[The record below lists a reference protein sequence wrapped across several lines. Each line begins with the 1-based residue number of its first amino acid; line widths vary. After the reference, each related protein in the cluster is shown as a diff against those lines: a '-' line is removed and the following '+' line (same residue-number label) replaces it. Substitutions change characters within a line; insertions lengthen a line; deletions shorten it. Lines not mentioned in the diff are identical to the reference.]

1 MTQRSN
7 ILAAMAMALS
17 VSAASMNA
25 AADVC
30 SQPAAALGDQ
40 LIVAGGAGAT
50 GAQLASLLESLTPG
64 LDLEPIDQFPGRPI
78 HLMQAAWPQGW
89 SLAEVEAW
97 IDSTLAA
104 GLPQLSWMELD
115 YLGQVPGGGT
125 GSIFVDGLTDDQVVA
140 LQYARDRIAL
150 PQAMARSDGGGTV
163 VAIMDTGLDLQHPA
177 FAGSIVPGGFDFVT
191 GTADVTDRNDGSDS
205 DGDGV
210 ANELVGHGTF
220 VASMVRFVAPGAR
233 ILPVRVLDGDG
244 NGRLW
249 TLARG
254 IVHAVDR
261 GVEVINISV
270 VSDYDSAAVEAA
282 IDEATSLGIVVVASA
297 GNCNGTDRLFPAS
310 KSNVLGVA
318 ATDRL
323 DRKAGFSNYGD
334 DIDLA
339 APGASP
345 LVGVPDPATSILGAL
360 PGGRWGAGSGT
371 SFAAPIVAG
380 VAALVRAQHPEWLAT
395 EATSVAIEQAILLSC
410 DDVSA
415 SDPAFGGQLGAGRID
430 AGAAVLAGPVRPAE
444 GDLNGDG
451 SINGADLGILLTQ
464 WGAVHSSADL
474 NGDGVVDGAD
484 LGRLLTRWT

>member
-1 MTQRSN
+1 MMSRAS
-7 ILAAMAMALS
+7 ILLSTLAFAL
-17 VSAASMNA
+17 VVIPTRHAS
-25 AADVC
+25 ADVC
-30 SQPAAALGDQ
+30 NQPAAVLGDQ
-40 LIVAGGAGAT
+40 LIIGGSMSTT
-50 GAQLASLLESLTPG
+50 GPQLAAVLESLTPG
-64 LDLEPIDQFPGRPI
+64 LDLEPTDQLPGRPVY
-78 HLMQAAWPQGW
+78 LMQASWPADW
-89 SLAEVEAW
+89 TLADVEVW
-97 IDSTLAA
+97 IDATLSA
-104 GLPQLSWMELD
+104 GLPQFAWMELD

-125 GSIFVDGLTDDQVVA
+125 GSIFVDGLTDDQVVS
-140 LQYARDRIAL
+140 LQYARDRIGL
-150 PQAMARSDGGGTV
+150 PPAAARADGRGTV
-163 VAIMDTGLDLQHPA
+163 VAVLDTGIDAQHPV
-177 FAGSIVPGGFDFVT
+177 FAGAIVPGGFDFVT
-191 GTADVTDRNDGSDS
+191 GTADVSDRNDGSDS
-205 DGDGV
+205 DGDGT

-261 GVEVINISV
+261 GVEVINVSI

-282 IDEATSLGIVVVASA
+282 INEATALGIVVVASS
-297 GNCNGTDRLFPAS
+297 GNCSGTERLFPAA

-345 LVGVPDPATSILGAL
+345 LVGMPDPATSILGAL

-371 SFAAPIVAG
+371 SFAAPLVAG
-380 VAALVRAQHPEWLAT
+380 VAALVRAQHPEWLPDET
-395 EATSVAIEQAILLSC
+395 TQFAIEQAILLAC
-410 DDVSA
+410 DDLSA
-415 SDPAFGGQLGAGRID
+415 SDPNFGGQLGAGRLD
-430 AGAAVLAGPVRPAE
+430 AGAAVLAGPVQPAE

-451 SINGADLGILLTQ
+451 WIDGADFGIMLAQ
-464 WGAVHSSADL
+464 WGFAHSSADL

-484 LGRLLTRWT
+484 LGRLLTRWN